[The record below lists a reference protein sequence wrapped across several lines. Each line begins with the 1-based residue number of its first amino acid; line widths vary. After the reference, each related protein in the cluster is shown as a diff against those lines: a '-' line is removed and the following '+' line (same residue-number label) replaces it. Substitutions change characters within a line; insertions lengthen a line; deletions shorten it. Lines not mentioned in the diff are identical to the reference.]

1 MRKPRSDLE
10 APQKRPL
17 GMLVLVGGQNVI
29 IFLVFCFAIFAKMCI
44 FANYFMYIVSKYN
57 NMKKSLFFLV
67 LMAAMTTAI
76 AQNHSPFEAAIN
88 NEDEV
93 IHLEQWQ
100 RNAAKPGELLVKF
113 HDYSDIKLAFDAKGK
128 ALNRFVSQTK
138 ALGINAVLES
148 FAIDTIEQLIPNFKM
163 PAKARVSKSYG
174 GDDVVERDLGQWHLI
189 KLRTENGELK
199 TGNVERKSEY
209 ELMEALKELAEV
221 ESVEPNYL
229 CFALGTENGKLR
241 TESVADATYT
251 SMASGAS
258 VAGKSGGIAF
268 NDPLYGQQWGIH
280 ACGIDSLLTAPKRD
294 TTWRPIIAI
303 IDTGVDIDHSDLEDN
318 IWTNTAEQNGAANQ
332 DDDNNGFADDVHGWD
347 FVNQT
352 ANMHDFNS
360 HGTHCAGIAG
370 AVTNNGIGIAGACP
384 DAQIMPVA
392 VMQSDGVGAISTI
405 IQGINYAAQNGADVI
420 SMSIGTY
427 AYSVALE
434 QALAVAYQTAVIV
447 AAAGNDALHIDPRCC
462 GDPAHMQMDGPM
474 YPGAFTFVLGV
485 QATSNGGGLASFSNI
500 DCDGP
505 SYSQYG
511 EEQLYNYELSA
522 PGVGIMSTVPNGGY
536 RSYNGTSM
544 ACPLVAGGVASLLQR
559 REYLTKEI
567 LFGDL
572 INYSHEFSPVD
583 FWTVYNADSIAP
595 AMFECVAIEVNDT
608 AYGDSSMY
616 ADAGERVQ
624 LYPTIRTVW
633 GPADSVVVWLE
644 FQEFEDTSTVQILQN
659 NVLLGHPI
667 SSYAKARSINPI
679 DIQIANNVVDGRHIR
694 LTMCATA
701 PNALDTL
708 RHKFT
713 LAVTNGVK
721 LHGMLTHNDTLWPGV
736 QYIVTD
742 NFAIVEGVELVIKPG
757 VVLKIKD
764 GVRISNAG
772 KIYAVGT
779 PDSLITF
786 TKTDLGSGWSSIT
799 LNINDTISYSIIE
812 YFTTIMAI
820 EPSYMRMSRYFVYK
834 APVVTHSV
842 FKNQVAW
849 TDVIDH
855 RVDIRYSNL
864 INNPQTSYVFWRRIC
879 NFGYEHKTE
888 SLIYVLND
896 TIFNPRYNNIIN
908 NSSVGSI
915 VLLIEFCFQSDLDA
929 HPWGLN
935 VFNNYSKNRQ
945 AYFDLLTSENS
956 PWSMAP
962 KGLYLGTAK
971 ESIAKQHIWDFDYP
985 NSGTF
990 GHINLQYMRQTPN
1003 AEAHGIVWKVEV
1015 NGYDAQDEFD
1025 SIIPLGVGTHEF
1037 KVFFNRAMDTSITP
1051 MVAMGVRPPYTQT
1064 AISENASWSAD
1075 STIYTAHLTLTGRM
1089 PIDGLNRIYV
1099 AQAQDNEHFEIP
1111 YENQRFNVYVSS
1123 SGSMS
1128 AGFQATAGIGKVDL
1142 EWNDQEVNY
1151 EDFLGFN
1158 LYRFQYDS
1166 LLTNRH
1172 YVSGVGYVYDT
1183 VWGPTDTI
1191 RINQTLLQDTV
1202 YTDYDVVP
1210 GERYYYFYKILST
1223 SLTENSPSKTVSC
1236 VPNSSIRGDAN
1247 GSYNVDIADVIT
1259 TINYVTGQN
1268 PQPFLFDAADVNGD
1282 GTINVLDIVGI
1293 INIILYGDQNEKAD
1307 YEQQTAVYTVENDT
1321 LYINTPVALG
1331 GLQFAL
1337 ANCSYDDI
1345 ELLEAMRGFE
1355 IVHCTG
1361 ADGSLTLLAYS
1372 MSGKTVPAGKTALLR
1387 LGGKE
1392 LSNIVL
1398 SDVDGHNVI
1407 AIKGG
1412 DVGIVDA
1419 ETLPAQ
1425 IMKAFPNPFSSEVRL
1440 DITTGFDSKELKLAF
1455 YDITGHQVHIAT
1467 IEAPT
1472 AGHYGYTWN
1481 AAGMPK
1487 GVYFATLYVGDA
1499 AAHTVKLVV
1508 K

>member
-199 TGNVERKSEY
+199 TGNGERRTENVERKSEY

-384 DAQIMPVA
+384 DALIMPVS
-392 VMQSDGVGAISTI
+392 VMQSDGSGDIATI
-405 IQGINYAAQNGADVI
+405 VRGINYAAQNGADVI
-420 SMSIGTY
+420 SMSIGSY
-427 AYSVALE
+427 AYSIALE
-434 QALAVAYQTAVIV
+434 QALAVAYQTAVLV
-447 AAAGNDALHIDPRCC
+447 AAAGNDALHIDPLCC
-462 GDPAHMQMDGPM
+462 PYPSHKPMDGPM

-485 QATSNGGGLASFSNI
+485 QATSQWGGLASFSNI

-544 ACPLVAGGVASLLQR
+544 ATPLVAGGVASLLQR

-583 FWTVYNADSIAP
+583 FWTAYNADSIAP
-595 AMFECVAIEVNDT
+595 AMLECVAIEINDT

-644 FQEFEDTSTVQILQN
+644 FQEFEDIGTIQILQN
-659 NVLLGHPI
+659 NVLLGRPI
-667 SSYAKARSINPI
+667 SSYAKAKSINPI
-679 DIQIANNVVDGRHIR
+679 DIQIANNVADGRHIC
-694 LTMCATA
+694 LTLCVAA
-701 PNALDTL
+701 PNANDTL
-708 RHKFT
+708 RHDFVIN
-713 LAVTNGVK
+713 VTNGVK
-721 LHGMLTHNDTLWPGV
+721 LHGMLQGNHTLYPDV
-736 QYIVTD
+736 QYIVTQNLAMTTGD
-742 NFAIVEGVELVIKPG
+742 TLFVKPG
-757 VVLKIKD
+757 TTIKMAD
-764 GVRISNAG
+764 NVSINATIMAIG
-772 KIYAVGT
+772 K
-779 PDSLITF
+779 PDSMITF
-786 TKTDLGSGWSSIT
+786 TKTDFGSYWAKITSTGGRFDYCIFEYSRGYNEIVVAGEQYSGRSNMANSIAK
-799 LNINDTISYSIIE
+799 NIQPPGLYQTPQFVNMDIDRCCFTQNFFTYGEYGAYDRYTSDTYRETYSY
-812 YFTTIMAI
+812 
-820 EPSYMRMSRYFVYK
+820 
-834 APVVTHSV
+834 
-842 FKNQVAW
+842 
-849 TDVIDH
+849 
-855 RVDIRYSNL
+855 
-864 INNPQTSYVFWRRIC
+864 C
-879 NFGYEHKTE
+879 
-888 SLIYVLND
+888 
-896 TIFNPRYNNIIN
+896 NIIN
-908 NSSVGSI
+908 NIPNHNAYQIVRLSSGNSLGLGNNIFNNNFSRALSFLSNTISI
-915 VLLIEFCFQSDLDA
+915 VTIDSNYFGSTKEEIIRESVYDFETPGSTSFGWLD
-929 HPWGLN
+929 
-935 VFNNYSKNRQ
+935 FSRR
-945 AYFDLLTSENS
+945 S
-956 PWSMAP
+956 PRP
-962 KGLYLGTAK
+962 FK
-971 ESIAKQHIWDFDYP
+971 
-985 NSGTF
+985 
-990 GHINLQYMRQTPN
+990 
-1003 AEAHGIVWKVEV
+1003 EAHGIVWKVEV
-1015 NGYDAQDEFD
+1015 NGFDAQDEFD

-1037 KVFFNRAMDTSITP
+1037 KVYFNRAMDTSITP

-1075 STIYTAHLTLTGRM
+1075 STIYTAYLTLTGRM

-1158 LYRFQYDS
+1158 LYRYQYEQQLTNYHYDS
-1166 LLTNRH
+1166 EQGR
-1172 YVSGVGYVYDT
+1172 YVYDT
-1183 VWGPTDTI
+1183 VNAPGDTI

-1293 INIILYGDQNEKAD
+1293 INIILYGDQNGKAD

-1372 MSGKTVPAGKTALLR
+1372 MSGKTLPAGKTALLR

-1455 YDITGHQVHIAT
+1455 YDITGHQVHIAM

>member
-199 TGNVERKSEY
+199 TGNGERKTENVERKSEY

-384 DAQIMPVA
+384 DALIMPVC

-420 SMSIGTY
+420 SMSIGSY
-427 AYSVALE
+427 AYSIALE
-434 QALAVAYQTAVIV
+434 QALAVAYQTAVLV
-447 AAAGNDALHIDPRCC
+447 GAAGNDAYHIDPRCC
-462 GDPAHMQMDGPM
+462 PDPSHKPMDGPM

-485 QATSNGGGLASFSNI
+485 QATSQVGGLASFSNI

-544 ACPLVAGGVASLLQR
+544 ATPLVAGGVASLLQR

-572 INYSHEFSPVD
+572 INYSNEFSPVD
-583 FWTVYNADSIAP
+583 FWTAYNADSIAP
-595 AMFECVAIEVNDT
+595 AMFECVAIEINDT

-616 ADAGERVQ
+616 ADAGERLQ
-624 LYPTIRTVW
+624 LYPTIRTIW

-644 FQEFEDTSTVQILQN
+644 FQEFEDTSTIQILQN
-659 NVLLGHPI
+659 NVLLGRPI
-667 SSYAKARSINPI
+667 SSYAKAKSINPI
-679 DIQIANNVVDGRHIR
+679 DIQIANNVVDGRHIK
-694 LTMCATA
+694 LILCATA
-701 PNALDTL
+701 PNAADTL
-708 RHKFT
+708 RHNFVMK
-713 LAVTNGVK
+713 VTNGVK
-721 LHGMLTHNDTLWPGV
+721 LHGVIQGNYTLYSNV
-736 QYIVTD
+736 QYIVTQNLAMQPGD
-742 NFAIVEGVELVIKPG
+742 TLFIKPG
-757 VVLKIKD
+757 TTIRIKE
-764 GVRISNAG
+764 GCGINATIVAIG
-772 KIYAVGT
+772 K
-779 PDSLITF
+779 PDSMITF
-786 TKTDLGSGWSSIT
+786 TKAELGS
-799 LNINDTISYSIIE
+799 SYSWNRIERGFFKYCIFDYPGYIGTSLSTYTIDGNIEHSIIRN
-812 YFTTIMAI
+812 A
-820 EPSYMRMSRYFVYK
+820 
-834 APVVTHSV
+834 VTDYIYTFYGGNRS
-842 FKNQVAW
+842 
-849 TDVIDH
+849 IY
-855 RVDIRYSNL
+855 YSNYYQNASGFMAFC
-864 INNPQTSYVFWRRIC
+864 NNKLNCYYSNFISNYLGYYAQSNNRYGVISTVKNSDIKYC
-879 NFGYEHKTE
+879 NIFGNEGYNLKDWDEN
-888 SLIYVLND
+888 SFIIIPLD
-896 TIFNPRYNNIIN
+896 TNYY
-908 NSSVGSI
+908 GSI
-915 VLLIEFCFQSDLDA
+915 SESIIRKKIYDFETPGSTTFE
-929 HPWGLN
+929 
-935 VFNNYSKNRQ
+935 
-945 AYFDLLTSENS
+945 YFDLSKRAIKPS
-956 PWSMAP
+956 P
-962 KGLYLGTAK
+962 LC
-971 ESIAKQHIWDFDYP
+971 
-985 NSGTF
+985 
-990 GHINLQYMRQTPN
+990 
-1003 AEAHGIVWKVEV
+1003 HGIVWKVEI
-1015 NGYDAQDEFD
+1015 NGFDAQDEFD

-1037 KVFFNRAMDTSITP
+1037 KVFFNRAMDTSVTP

-1191 RINQTLLQDTV
+1191 RLNNTLIQDTV

-1293 INIILYGDQNEKAD
+1293 INIILYGDQNGKAD

-1337 ANCSYDDI
+1337 TNCSYDDI

-1372 MSGKTVPAGKTALLR
+1372 MSGKTLPAGKTALLR

-1455 YDITGHQVHIAT
+1455 YDITGHQVHIAM